1 MSNSSLVQEGLKKS
15 GDWKY
20 ETSAVRKSGIKFGG
34 IKYMSFHIVADSC
47 CELTADMKKRGNI
60 EIAPL
65 TLEVGGESILDDET
79 FDQKYFLKRVAECP
93 ECPKSACPSPD
104 YFRKSFLNGAERC
117 YAVTLSAQLSG
128 SYNSAVLGANLAQ
141 EENEDLKIHVFN
153 SRSASIGETLIVKKI
168 VECEEAGM
176 SFERVVETVE
186 LYISTQHTYFVLENL
201 ETLRKNG
208 RLSKAKALVASALK
222 IKPVMGATPEGD
234 IVQLDQ
240 ARGINKALMKM
251 VDAIVNDAQHVENKT
266 LAISHCNCPERA
278 EMVKEALL
286 ERLAVQDVFVLD
298 TQGVSSMYAN
308 DGGIII
314 AL

>member
-1 MSNSSLVQEGLKKS
+1 
-15 GDWKY
+15 
-20 ETSAVRKSGIKFGG
+20 
-34 IKYMSFHIVADSC
+34 MSFHIVADSC

-79 FDQKYFLKRVAECP
+79 FDQKSFLRKVAECP
-93 ECPKSACPSPD
+93 ECPKSACPSPE
-104 YFRKSFLNGAERC
+104 YFRTAFLNGAKHC

-141 EENEDLKIHVFN
+141 EEDEDLKIHVFN

-208 RLSKAKALVASALK
+208 RLSKTKALVASALK
-222 IKPVMGATPEGD
+222 IKPVMGATSEGD

-278 EMVKEALL
+278 EKPFWSAL
-286 ERLAVQDVFVLD
+286 RYRMSSYSIPRASAVCMQMTAELSLHYNFSLPFLLK
-298 TQGVSSMYAN
+298 M
-308 DGGIII
+308 
-314 AL
+314 

>member
-1 MSNSSLVQEGLKKS
+1 
-15 GDWKY
+15 
-20 ETSAVRKSGIKFGG
+20 
-34 IKYMSFHIVADSC
+34 MSFHIVADSC

-222 IKPVMGATPEGD
+222 IKPVMGSTPEGD

-251 VDAIVNDAQHVENKT
+251 VDAVVNDAQHVETKT

-286 ERLAVQDVFVLD
+286 EHLAVQDVFVLD

-314 AL
+314 VL